1 MKTEVL
7 RMLKEAD
14 DYVSGQQIC
23 EKFQVSRTA
32 VWKVIK
38 QLEDE
43 GYEIEAVRRRGY
55 RLRTEGDVLS
65 AASVE
70 SSLNTVWMGKPVVYF
85 DETDSTNNVVKRLA
99 EEGGVHGTLAVADAQ
114 TGGKG
119 RRGRP
124 WNAPR
129 GVGIWMSLLLRPDI
143 APADASMITLI
154 SALAV
159 SDGIRETTGLD
170 SVIKW
175 PNDVVVNGKKL
186 CGILTEMSSEIDH
199 VNYVVPGIG
208 INVNTESFP
217 EEIRQVAT
225 SVYLETGKKA
235 NRSRIIGAGLR
246 HYEKYYDIFMQKKDM
261 TDRLEIYSRRLAN
274 NGAPVRVL
282 DPAGEYTGTALGINH
297 RGELLV
303 ETETGE
309 VRNVLSGE
317 VSVRGIYGYV

>member
-7 RMLKEAD
+7 RMLKEAE

-55 RLRTEGDVLS
+55 RLKKENDILS
-65 AASVE
+65 VEEIE
-70 SSLNTVWMGKPVVYF
+70 SSLNSRWAGKPVVYF
-85 DETDSTNNVVKRLA
+85 DETDSTNNQAKRLA
-99 EEGGVHGTLAVADAQ
+99 ETGASHGTLVAAESQ

-124 WNAPR
+124 WSAPR

-143 APADASMITLI
+143 HPADASMITLI

-159 SDGIRETTGLD
+159 ADGIREVSGLD

-175 PNDVVVNGKKL
+175 PNDVVVSGKKV

-217 EEIRQVAT
+217 EDIRQVAT
-225 SVYLETGKKA
+225 SIYLETGRKE
-235 NRSRIIGAGLR
+235 NRSRLIGAILR
-246 HYEKYYDIFMQKKDM
+246 HYEQYYDIFMQKKDM
-261 TDRLEIYSRRLAN
+261 TDLLDVYNRRLAN
-274 NGAPVRVL
+274 AGTGVRVL
-282 DPAGEYTGTALGINH
+282 DPAGEYTGTALGINR

-303 ETETGE
+303 ETESGE
-309 VRNVLSGE
+309 VKEVMSGE

>member
-85 DETDSTNNVVKRLA
+85 DETDSTNNVIKRLA

-159 SDGIRETTGLD
+159 
-170 SVIKW
+170 
-175 PNDVVVNGKKL
+175 NGKKL

-235 NRSRIIGAGLR
+235 NRSRIIGAVLR

-261 TDRLEIYSRRLAN
+261 TDLLEIYNRRLAN

>member
-70 SSLNTVWMGKPVVYF
+70 SSLNTVWMGKPVLYF
-85 DETDSTNNVVKRLA
+85 DETDSTNNVIKRLA

-235 NRSRIIGAGLR
+235 NRSRIIGAVLR

-261 TDRLEIYSRRLAN
+261 TDLLEIYNRRLAN

>member
-70 SSLNTVWMGKPVVYF
+70 SSLNTAWMGKPVVYF
-85 DETDSTNNVVKRLA
+85 DETDSTNNVIKRLA

-225 SVYLETGKKA
+225 SVYLETGKMV
-235 NRSRIIGAGLR
+235 NRSRIIGAVLR

-261 TDRLEIYSRRLAN
+261 TDLLEIYNRRLAN